1 MKNVAVNG
9 IAGLSDDDRQS
20 LLFLG
25 IDGGGSRCRA
35 LLKSADG
42 EILGEGEGKCANPVI
57 DYVSTISSITAAARQ
72 ALAHAGLG
80 YSHISRLVV
89 GAGLAGLHL
98 PDARLQMSQW
108 QHPFHRLYLET
119 DLEVANLGAHD
130 GEDGGLIILGTGFAA
145 LAKAG
150 GRRIP
155 IGGYGFPVNATGSGS
170 WLGLEAVK
178 AVLLAVDGLGPA
190 TSLTACLM
198 PDDDPLRLA
207 TEFQNASPTR
217 YATLAPQVLAEAE
230 KGDYVAGQ
238 LMQDAAEFT
247 SQVIQRMRFV
257 GVNQIVLSGSIC
269 QFVLPYLSDSD
280 SQMLTLAKYSPQE
293 GAIMMAMAR
302 LDRECA
308 TLDPSSGGEQ

>member
-1 MKNVAVNG
+1 MNGVAVKG
-9 IAGLSDDDRQS
+9 KALPLADDRQG

-57 DYVSTISSITAAARQ
+57 DYVATIASITSAARQ

-98 PDARLQMSQW
+98 PSARLQMSQW
-108 QHPFHRLYLET
+108 HHPFYRLYLDT

-145 LAKAG
+145 LAKAE

-178 AVLLAVDGLGPA
+178 AVLLAADGLGPA

-207 TEFQNASPTR
+207 TEFQNASATS
-217 YATLAPQVLAEAE
+217 YATLAPHVLTAAE

-238 LMQDAAEFT
+238 LVQDAAEFV
-247 SQVIQRMRFV
+247 SQVIRRMRHT
-257 GVNQIVLSGSIC
+257 GVNKIVLCGSIS
-269 QFVLPYLSDSD
+269 QFVLPYLADSD
-280 SQMLTLAKYSPQE
+280 TQILTAARYSPQE
-293 GAIMMAMAR
+293 GAIMMAMAQF
-302 LDRECA
+302 DRAPAKLE
-308 TLDPSSGGEQ
+308 SSRGGER